1 MELKHIL
8 LGVGFALIWASAF
21 PSAKIAV
28 QFSPPFLF
36 LFLRFSFAGLFS
48 ILLGT
53 YLGQSLQLATR
64 SLVWITVFGFIQN
77 GLYLGL
83 IFLALTKID
92 SNVSVIIAS
101 MLPLTVALFS
111 WLFFKAK
118 LGFLGL
124 SGLFVG
130 LVGVLLIMLQ
140 RVEKE
145 YEILGISLCL
155 MGLLATTFSTLIITK
170 IKINKNNILI
180 VVGLQMLAGSLFL
193 LPLSYFFEVWSV
205 SFNITFLFTFLY
217 IAAFPGIIGP
227 VIWFYL
233 QKEIGA
239 VKYASFHFLVPFF
252 GIAISYF
259 LLGETLTF
267 SDMIGVIVIILGL
280 YLVNKDKKAFK
291 NQDF

>member
-1 MELKHIL
+1 MEFKHIL

-21 PSAKIAV
+21 PSAKLAV
-28 QFSPPFLF
+28 QFCPPFFF
-36 LFLRFSFAGLFS
+36 LFLRFSLAGLFS

-53 YLGQSLQLATR
+53 CLGQNFRFDYKDLI
-64 SLVWITVFGFIQN
+64 WIVIFGLIQN

-92 SNVSVIIAS
+92 SNISVIIAS
-101 MLPLTVALFS
+101 ILPLTVAFFS
-111 WLFFKAK
+111 WLIFKSK
-118 LGFLGL
+118 MSFLGL
-124 SGLFVG
+124 SGLVVG
-130 LVGVLLIMLQ
+130 LFGVLLIMLQ

-145 YEILGISLCL
+145 YEILGITLCL
-155 MGLLATTFSTLIITK
+155 LGLLATTFSTLIITK
-170 IKINKNNILI
+170 ININKNNILI
-180 VVGLQMLAGSLFL
+180 IVGLQMLAGSIFL
-193 LPLSYFFEVWSV
+193 LPLSYFFEVWDV
-205 SFNITFLFTFLY
+205 SFSITFLFTFLY

-252 GIAISYF
+252 GIGISYF

-267 SDMIGVIVIILGL
+267 SDVIGVVVIILGL
-280 YLVNKDKKAFK
+280 YLVNRDKKEV
-291 NQDF
+291 

>member
-1 MELKHIL
+1 MEFKHIL

-21 PSAKIAV
+21 PSAKLAV
-28 QFSPPFLF
+28 QFCPPFFF
-36 LFLRFSFAGLFS
+36 LFLRFSLAGLFS

-53 YLGQSLQLATR
+53 CLGQDFRFDHKDLI
-64 SLVWITVFGFIQN
+64 WIAIFGLIQN

-92 SNVSVIIAS
+92 SNISVIIAS
-101 MLPLTVALFS
+101 ILPLTVAFFS
-111 WLFFKAK
+111 WLIFKSK
-118 LGFLGL
+118 MSLLGL
-124 SGLFVG
+124 SGLVVG
-130 LVGVLLIMLQ
+130 LFGVLLIMLQ

-145 YEILGISLCL
+145 YEILGITLCL
-155 MGLLATTFSTLIITK
+155 LGLLATTFSTLIITK
-170 IKINKNNILI
+170 ININKNNILI
-180 VVGLQMLAGSLFL
+180 IVGLQMLAGSIFL
-193 LPLSYFFEVWSV
+193 LPLSYFFEVWDV
-205 SFNITFLFTFLY
+205 SFSVTFLFTFLY

-252 GIAISYF
+252 GIGISYF

-267 SDMIGVIVIILGL
+267 SDVIGVVVIILGL
-280 YLVNKDKKAFK
+280 YLVNRDKKEV
-291 NQDF
+291 

>member
-1 MELKHIL
+1 MEFKHIL

-28 QFSPPFLF
+28 QFCPPLFF
-36 LFLRFSFAGLFS
+36 LFLRFSLAGLFS
-48 ILLGT
+48 ILLGAC
-53 YLGQSLQLATR
+53 LGQNFRFDHKDLL
-64 SLVWITVFGFIQN
+64 WIAIFGLIQN

-92 SNVSVIIAS
+92 SNISVIIAS
-101 MLPLTVALFS
+101 ILPLTVAFFS
-111 WLFFKAK
+111 WLLFKSK
-118 LGFLGL
+118 MSLLGL
-124 SGLFVG
+124 SGLVVG
-130 LVGVLLIMLQ
+130 LFGVLLIMLQ

-145 YEILGISLCL
+145 SEILGIILCL
-155 MGLLATTFSTLIITK
+155 LGLLATTFSTLIITK
-170 IKINKNNILI
+170 ININKNNILI
-180 VVGLQMLAGSLFL
+180 IVGLQMLAGSIFL
-193 LPLSYFFEVWSV
+193 LPLSYFFEAWNV
-205 SFNITFLFTFLY
+205 SFSITFLFTFLY

-252 GIAISYF
+252 GIGISYF

-267 SDMIGVIVIILGL
+267 SDAIGVVVIILGL
-280 YLVNKDKKAFK
+280 YLVNRDKREV
-291 NQDF
+291 